1 MKTNL
6 SIIFKVSFWLWLA
19 ALLILSYYPKLPTTK
34 IEIGDEIIRL
44 DYIGHLIFYAVLIIL
59 FLLWKADSE
68 FKTPGRI
75 FIFSLLV
82 GLAFASINEISQL
95 FIPERTFNP
104 LDLIYNCLGIILGA
118 LFIYFGFA
126 KRLLLKIKVKRQKF
140 K

>member
-6 SIIFKVSFWLWLA
+6 SLIFKVSFYAWLI

-44 DYIGHLIFYAVLIIL
+44 DYIGHLIFYAVLIVL

-68 FKTPGRI
+68 FKTSKRI

-82 GLAFASINEISQL
+82 GLIFASINEILQL

-104 LDLIYNCLGIILGA
+104 LDMIYNCLGIILGA
-118 LFIYFGFA
+118 LFTYFGFA
-126 KRLLLKIKVKRQKF
+126 KWLLLKF
-140 K
+140 KYKS